1 MRRVWFAS
9 LSVLMF
15 GVIFVFLQPQT
26 TRGQDQPTPTSPLLA
41 STPTLL
47 ASPTLPLLERGYPPP
62 LAMRLPD
69 GWLASYQIVPLR
81 VALADYAM
89 NIAIYRG
96 NVADS
101 ATGTLVVMWGFPSI
115 APPPTLAPLEGTPTR
130 EPIPFGDMVSQ
141 MLWSDGLRLLQGTLV
156 DVSCNVGTTG
166 QGVFQVGGVDGIGTF
181 FNVAQCQ
188 GEPDTA
194 GWFVGVRAH
203 DRTYLFYTFIEPVEA
218 YNAGRPQMQAI
229 LDSVEFLIP
238 TITPAPSPTPAS

>member
-1 MRRVWFAS
+1 MRYS
-9 LSVLMF
+9 LLIVTMVSVML
-15 GVIFVFLQPQT
+15 VFWLPQAT
-26 TRGQDQPTPTSPLLA
+26 YGQIQPTPTSPLLA
-41 STPTLL
+41 STPTLP
-47 ASPTLPLLERGYPPP
+47 PTPTPPLLERGYPPP

-69 GWLASYQIVPLR
+69 SWLASYQIVPLR

-96 NVADS
+96 ALADS
-101 ATGTLVVMWGFPSI
+101 STGTLVIMWGFPSI
-115 APPPTLAPLEGTPTR
+115 APPPTMAPLEGTPTR
-130 EPIPFGDMVSQ
+130 EPLPFGDMVSQ

-203 DRTYLFYTFIEPVEA
+203 DRTYLFYAFIEPVEA

-229 LDSVEFLIP
+229 LDSIEFLVP
-238 TITPAPSPTPAS
+238 TMTPAPSLTPAP